1 MDNHSTFI
9 DQLIVEKGFDEK
21 DPEIVAQIK
30 ADLEDRLEDKINALI
45 LRELPE
51 DSLDEFNTLLD
62 RDDEKELTSFIQKN
76 IPDIDTKIA
85 TELLIFRQTYL
96 G

>member
-1 MDNHSTFI
+1 MNDFSKII
-9 DQLIVEKGFDEK
+9 DTLVEEKGFDEK
-21 DPEIVAQIK
+21 DPEVISQIK
-30 ADLEDRLEDKINALI
+30 ADLQDRLEDKVNAMI

-62 RDDEKELTSFIQKN
+62 RDEEKELTSFIKKY
-76 IPDIDTKIA
+76 IPDIDEKVAI
-85 TELLIFRQTYL
+85 ELLSFRQMYL